1 MGARHQVS
9 IRYQI
14 VPILGLLQTTKRHLG
29 AWDVFLRVF

>member
-1 MGARHQVS
+1 MRARQQVN
-9 IRYQI
+9 IRYQV